1 LWKLLRVYSWI
12 FQAVLSLAAIAVA
25 TAVYVTSS
33 GDLDIPWIPL
43 HTPQNNM
50 LLALGFA
57 GLLFVILAVKGTL
70 RILLFLFAIHTLYM
84 LGKGLFMSG
93 YSFAGPND
101 FRNAVILTAGAFLS
115 MIGAWPS
122 SSSSNS
128 RAR

>member
-1 LWKLLRVYSWI
+1 MFLWKLLRVYSWI

-70 RILLFLFAIHTLYM
+70 NVSPIHVW
-84 LGKGLFMSG
+84 
-93 YSFAGPND
+93 
-101 FRNAVILTAGAFLS
+101 R
-115 MIGAWPS
+115 
-122 SSSSNS
+122 
-128 RAR
+128 